1 MKKRT
6 FVKIIS
12 FLLAILVVVSVLCI
26 KYYKRSQSFKT
37 EIRYT
42 YSRSIEELNSSLNKI
57 SVALGK
63 MPYVWNPAQLSQI
76 ATDIYTESKIAKQAF
91 SQLPTGAASYENVN
105 KFLSQVGNFTVYLA
119 QKAIDGGVINDTEK
133 SNIEKLTTMAEGLS
147 AGFAEMQVQIDT
159 SGYWSDAITNNIEQ
173 TLGDDMFAD
182 KLNMLED
189 SIVDYPTL
197 LYDGPYSDYV
207 SAEYS
212 YLIENS
218 EAVDEQTAKAV
229 AANALGIPIDEI
241 MLDNY
246 DSGKIPAFN
255 LVYGEGAATVSI
267 NGGYLISFRK
277 YNVGEQAKLSYNAAK
292 KKAEEFIGKIFGESF
307 LANYYFTDNGVCVV
321 NFALV
326 EGGVICYTDLVKV
339 GVDMSS
345 GDVVFFD
352 ARGYITNNKPREIEK
367 PEFTQDEAKAVLKAD
382 LSIKSSALCL
392 IPTEGGYEKLCY
404 EFLCKTKENREI
416 LVYIGAQTL
425 LQEDIF
431 LVFQTNGGTLTK

>member
-6 FVKIIS
+6 LVKIIS
-12 FLLAILVVVSVLCI
+12 YLLAILLVVSVLCI
-26 KYYKRSQSFKT
+26 KYYKHSQRFKT

-91 SQLPTGAASYENVN
+91 AQLPTGEASYDNVN

-119 QKAIDGGVINDTEK
+119 QKAIDGGEINETEK
-133 SNIEKLTTMAEGLS
+133 NNIETLTSMAQGLS
-147 AGFAEMQVQIDT
+147 AGFAEMQVEIDT
-159 SGYWSDAITNNIEQ
+159 TGYWSDAITGSIEQ
-173 TLGDDMFAD
+173 TIGDNAFTES
-182 KLNMLED
+182 LNILED
-189 SIVDYPTL
+189 SIIDYPTL

-207 SAEYS
+207 SVNNA
-212 YLIENS
+212 YLIENA
-218 EAVDEQTAKAV
+218 EAVDEQTAKTV
-229 AANALGIPIDEI
+229 AANALGISAEEI

-255 LVYGEGAATVSI
+255 FVYGEGAATVSI

-277 YNVGEQAKLSYNAAK
+277 YNVGEQAKLSYNQAK
-292 KKAEEFIGKIFGESF
+292 KKAEEFIGKTFGESF

-326 EGGVICYTDLVKV
+326 SGGVICYTDLVKV
-339 GVDMSS
+339 GVDMSN

-352 ARGYITNNKPREIEK
+352 ARGYITNNKPREMK
-367 PEFTQDEAKAVLKAD
+367 TPKFTVEEAQNVLKD
-382 LSIKSSALCL
+382 NLNIKSKALCL

-416 LVYIGAQTL
+416 LVYIGAETL
-425 LQEDIF
+425 RQEDVF